1 MSAPDELDR
10 RLAAW
15 MTEVASSPPP
25 AGRFEVVTAATARR
39 RPLPG
44 WLATFASDWVGTP
57 APRLIERSS
66 LAVRRKL
73 TLAVAVAL
81 LLAAAIIAAA
91 VVGALLH
98 RDRNPLLGPARGEW
112 IAFSAENGPVAGPEG
127 DYDIYIVGENRVA
140 RRIVGSDS
148 DDLDQFCPVFSP
160 NATRLAYG
168 QGQRT
173 SGYRDAALVIADVTT
188 TGVVSN
194 ARTISVGG
202 TFPPP
207 CPVWSPDGR
216 RIAFIVPSSTQA
228 AGVQPAGAGAVWVV
242 MVDSGE
248 INKLPRV
255 WASDVEWA
263 PDGARLAIASGVEPD
278 LTMPD
283 VGGRILLYSVGSGEI
298 ESLPGASGVVQLAW
312 SRDGRRIAYQRIR
325 TPGTPANG
333 GIIAG
338 TETQEIWTIGADGT
352 DRTLQTDPFDANQ
365 GIGPV
370 WSPAGDRIVY
380 QRICGSLP
388 DRAAPCPEQH
398 DVVLLTPGSTVSET
412 DPAGSEMVLP
422 PARAEG
428 PEGASIWWP
437 FEVSWSPDGQQL
449 LYVAWSEPIGRSSS
463 TESTAIVVVDPHG
476 TLPTVVLRD
485 ATIAVANVGFVRIQ
499 ASSWSRAPAGL
510 RAP

>member
-1 MSAPDELDR
+1 MSAHDELDR
-10 RLAAW
+10 RLATW
-15 MTEVASSPPP
+15 MADAASGPP
-25 AGRFEVVTAATARR
+25 AQGGFEVVMAATARR

-44 WLATFASDWVGTP
+44 WLATFGSDWVGTP
-57 APRLIERSS
+57 APRLIERTS
-66 LAVRRKL
+66 LGSHRKL
-73 TLAVAVAL
+73 SLGLAVAL
-81 LLAAAIIAAA
+81 LITAAIIAAA

-98 RDRNPLLGPARGEW
+98 RDRNLLLGPASGEW
-112 IAFSAENGPVAGPEG
+112 IAFSAENAPVAGPEG
-127 DYDIYIVGENRVA
+127 DYDIYIVGEDRVA

-148 DDLDQFCPVFSP
+148 DELDQVCPVFSP

-173 SGYRDAALVIADVTT
+173 SGYRDAALVIADVTP
-188 TGVVSN
+188 TGAVSN

-228 AGVQPAGAGAVWVV
+228 AAVQPAGAGAVWVV
-242 MVDSGE
+242 TVDSGE

-263 PDGARLAIASGVEPD
+263 PDSARLAIASSVEPD

-283 VGGRILLYSVGSGEI
+283 VGGRILLYSVRSGEI
-298 ESLPGASGVVQLAW
+298 ESLPGATGVVQLAW
-312 SRDGRRIAYQRIR
+312 SPDGHRIAYQRIR
-325 TPGTPANG
+325 TPGTPADG
-333 GIIAG
+333 GIIAD
-338 TETQEIWTIGADGT
+338 TETQEIWTIGVDGT
-352 DRTLQTDPFDANQ
+352 DRTLQTNPFDANQ

-380 QRICGSLP
+380 QRICGGVP
-388 DRAAPCPEQH
+388 GHAAPCRERH
-398 DVVLLTPGSTVSET
+398 DVVLLAPGSTVSAT
-412 DPAGSEMVLP
+412 DPAGSEIVLP
-422 PARAEG
+422 PARAER

-463 TESTAIVVVDPHG
+463 TQSTAIVVVDPHG
-476 TLPTVVLRD
+476 TLPTVVLRE
-485 ATIAVANVGFVRIQ
+485 ATIAVANVGFVRIL
-499 ASSWSRAPAGL
+499 ASSWSRAPAAL
-510 RAP
+510 RSP